1 MDRARLVNYP
11 IPDPRQKR
19 RMDREGSMMLAE
31 LVNLP
36 TPVILEKLRQL
47 ENLAHILGQ
56 QEMNELTRAEVLNI
70 LWAKID
76 THMNERISI
85 PTNVANARMLCTATM
100 DVW

>member
-1 MDRARLVNYP
+1 MEASPAKLMDRARLVNYP

-70 LWAKID
+70 L
-76 THMNERISI
+76 
-85 PTNVANARMLCTATM
+85 
-100 DVW
+100 